1 VTASDGAAERVEPPR
16 LGALLA
22 APAPARGRVWLTNA
36 RLFDGT
42 GAPARDGAGVLVEDG
57 VIARVGDASDGAPE
71 DARVLDLAGRTLIPG
86 LIDAHAHVYPHVPHP
101 EPGAEPLW
109 PGTGAHFLG
118 ADLRAA
124 LRMGITTIRD
134 VGSYDDIVFEVRQA
148 MRYGAFR
155 GPRLLTCGRIISATA
170 PGGRWFTG
178 MYREADGADDVR
190 RAVREQIRRGADF
203 IKVMTTGA
211 RSVELEDPNP
221 AQMTREEIATIVDE
235 AHRMGYRV
243 AAHAEGLDGT
253 EIAIETGIDTIEH
266 GMYLNRR
273 PDLLERMAASGQVLV
288 PTLGCFYGVAGAAAP
303 DGAGPD
309 GAERH
314 GAEPPPTWSHLL
326 VELALHN
333 LEQADLTLRAAN
345 AAGVAIATGHDW
357 APIDDLGI
365 EIVRMVHHG
374 LTAPEALVASTAT
387 AARALGLGDQVG
399 TVEPG
404 RLADL
409 VVVDGDPLKRIGVLR
424 DRERIWLVLQLGEA
438 VAGAALERDAAGEG
452 AAGEAIPRR

>member
-1 VTASDGAAERVEPPR
+1 MTASDGATERVEPPR

-22 APAPARGRVWLTNA
+22 APAPARGRLWLTNA

-42 GAPARDGAGVLVEDG
+42 GAPVRDGAGVLVEDG

-101 EPGAEPLW
+101 EPGAEPMW

-203 IKVMTTGA
+203 VKVMTTGA

-253 EIAIETGIDTIEH
+253 EIAIDTGIDTIEH

-326 VELALHN
+326 VDLALYN

-345 AAGVAIATGHDW
+345 AAGRRDRDRPRLGADRRPRDRDRPHGPPRPVGAGGARRVDRDGGARARPRRPGRDGR
-357 APIDDLGI
+357 AGPARRPRGRRRRPARADRRPARPRADLA
-365 EIVRMVHHG
+365 R
-374 LTAPEALVASTAT
+374 A
-387 AARALGLGDQVG
+387 AARRARRRGG
-399 TVEPG
+399 
-404 RLADL
+404 
-409 VVVDGDPLKRIGVLR
+409 
-424 DRERIWLVLQLGEA
+424 
-438 VAGAALERDAAGEG
+438 AGARPEW
-452 AAGEAIPRR
+452 